1 MKLCSPQ
8 QTWLF
13 PDQSDLSIQGSVAAP
28 TQQWTCRDP
37 DSRPLPRPAP
47 PGPVQRGAVPQK
59 GQSQPTEVQRSWA
72 HHSST
77 AGLENTVSQPAS
89 LLLPRGTQ
97 ARSPFS
103 LQSNAGPGSPS
114 VSTGSSCVNDVAH
127 GRGVG
132 R

>member
-1 MKLCSPQ
+1 MRLCSPQ

-28 TQQWTCRDP
+28 TQQWTCRGP

-47 PGPVQRGAVPQK
+47 PGLVPRGAVPQK
-59 GQSQPTEVQRSWA
+59 GHSQPTEAQRSWA
-72 HHSST
+72 HHGST
-77 AGLENTVSQPAS
+77 AGLENTVSQPVS
-89 LLLPRGTQ
+89 LPPPGGMQ

-103 LQSNAGPGSPS
+103 LRSDAGPGSPS
-114 VSTGSSCVNDVAH
+114 VSTGSSCVNDVVH